1 MSRTVEALQ
10 AALAAEHAAV
20 YGYGVVGAGLSGAG
34 QETARLVMNA
44 HRTRRDQLT
53 AHLVQRRARPV
64 AAAAAYRLPVR
75 VTSAKTAAELAAVLE
90 DRALAAHLAL
100 AGAEE
105 ADLRRYA
112 ALAMQEAMSRSVG
125 WRRSAG
131 GRAVPPAFPG
141 LPQGAPAPR
150 SRR

>member
-20 YGYGVVGAGLSGAG
+20 YGYGVVGAGLSGPDQG
-34 QETARLVMNA
+34 TARIVMDA

-53 AHLVQRRARPV
+53 EHLVQRGAQPV

-75 VTSAKTAAELAAVLE
+75 VTSARTAAELAAVLE
-90 DRALAAHLAL
+90 DRVLAAYVAL

-105 ADLRRYA
+105 AGLRRYA
-112 ALAMQEAMSRSVG
+112 ALVMQEAASRSIG
-125 WRRSAG
+125 WRRTAG
-131 GRAVPPAFPG
+131 VRGASPAFPG
-141 LPQGAPAPR
+141 LPGEASAARPGQ
-150 SRR
+150 